1 VTTLQIGDRLTPE
14 QIAQLAPMIREAM
27 KDKSYELLPL
37 GGDVADYLRAKRKRL
52 TDASYRSYEGTLDK
66 LARDFPDLRVED
78 FEPPVGT
85 QRIERFLDDRWGDQ
99 APGTYNV
106 CLAHV
111 TDFFKYWRRHGRLHG
126 DPTLLIERARK
137 RDPLR
142 TVFTSEQRR
151 AILGAAEEQR
161 DRVALRL
168 LLDYGLRKGALRA
181 VQFKHFDWQRRELMI
196 FTKGQKIRSLP
207 LPDAVLWTELER
219 LILETQ
225 AEPTHFLMCL
235 VKPIPR
241 AGVRRFPARQMSSTA
256 MHRWWYRQ
264 LEHAGIVA
272 RGETAGEKMHKARH
286 TAGQRVL
293 DATGDLKLTQR
304 LLGHA
309 SIQTTGDVYVDYDN
323 AAFAAKMADVLR
335 DEWKAGTLT
344 KVRGV
349 LDS

>member
-1 VTTLQIGDRLTPE
+1 VSTLLLDLDGVLTPE
-14 QIAQLAPMIREAM
+14 QLVALGPMIRDAM
-27 KDKSYELLPL
+27 KDKGYQLLPL
-37 GGDVADYLRAKRKRL
+37 GEDVAEYLRAKKKRL
-52 TDASYRSYEGTLDK
+52 TAASYRSYEGTLDK
-66 LARDFPDLRVED
+66 LARDFPDLTVED
-78 FEPPVGT
+78 FEPPAGAA
-85 QRIERFLDDRWGDQ
+85 RLERFLDERWGDQ

-106 CLAHV
+106 CLAHIA
-111 TDFFKYWRRHGRLHG
+111 DFFKHFQRLGRLHG
-126 DPTLLIERARK
+126 NPTLLIDRARK
-137 RDPLR
+137 RDVLR
-142 TVFTSEQRR
+142 TVFTTEQRR
-151 AILGAAEEQR
+151 AIIASAEEQR

-181 VQFKHFDWQRRELMI
+181 VQFKHFDWQRRELMV
-196 FTKGQKIRSLP
+196 FTKGAKIRNLP

-219 LILETQ
+219 LVIETEAQ
-225 AEPTHFLMCL
+225 PVHFLMCL

-272 RGETAGEKMHKARH
+272 QGETAGEKMHKARH

-309 SIQTTGDVYVDYDN
+309 SIQTTGDIYVDYDN
-323 AAFAAKMADVLR
+323 ATFAAKMADVLR
-335 DEWKAGTLT
+335 D
-344 KVRGV
+344 
-349 LDS
+349 DDD

>member
-1 VTTLQIGDRLTPE
+1 
-14 QIAQLAPMIREAM
+14 MREAVR
-27 KDKSYELLPL
+27 DKSYQQLPL
-37 GGDVADYLRAKRKRL
+37 GEDVADYLRSKRKRL
-52 TDASYRSYEGTLDK
+52 TDSSYRSYEGTLDK
-66 LARDFPDLRVED
+66 LARDFPDLKVED
-78 FEPPVGT
+78 FEPPAGT
-85 QRIERFLDDRWGDQ
+85 ARLEQFLDSRWGDG

-111 TDFFKYWRRHGRLHG
+111 TDFFKHFQMRGRLHG
-126 DPTLLIERARK
+126 NPTLLIERARK
-137 RDPLR
+137 RDVLR

-151 AILGAAEEQR
+151 AILAVASEQR

-181 VQFKHFDWQRRELMI
+181 VQFKHFDWQRRELTI

-207 LPDAVLWTELER
+207 LPDATLWLELER
-219 LILETQ
+219 LTLETE
-225 AEPTHFLMCL
+225 AKPTDYLMCL

-256 MHRWWYRQ
+256 MHRWWYRHM
-264 LEHAGIVA
+264 ERAGIVA
-272 RGETAGEKMHKARH
+272 TGETSGERMHKARH

-309 SIQTTGDVYVDYDN
+309 SIQTTGDIYVDYDN

-335 DEWKAGTLT
+335 DS
-344 KVRGV
+344 
-349 LDS
+349 DD

>member
-1 VTTLQIGDRLTPE
+1 MSTLLEIGETLTPE
-14 QIAQLAPMIREAM
+14 QLAQLAPMIRDAL
-27 KDKSYELLPL
+27 KDKSYQLTPL
-37 GGDVADYLRAKRKRL
+37 GEDVAAYLRAKRKRL

-66 LARDFPDLRVED
+66 LARDFPDLTVED
-78 FEPPVGT
+78 FEPPAGT
-85 QRIERFLDDRWGDQ
+85 VRLEQFLDGRWGDQ

-111 TDFFKYWRRHGRLHG
+111 TDFFKHFQRLGRLHG
-126 DPTLLIERARK
+126 NPTLLIERARK
-137 RDPLR
+137 RDVLR
-142 TVFTSEQRR
+142 TVFTTEQRKSIV
-151 AILGAAEEQR
+151 ASAEEQR

-196 FTKGQKIRSLP
+196 FTKGAKIRNLP

-219 LILETQ
+219 LTLETEAQ
-225 AEPTHFLMCL
+225 PTHFLMCL

-264 LEHAGIVA
+264 LEHAGITVK
-272 RGETAGEKMHKARH
+272 GETHGEKMHKARH

-309 SIQTTGDVYVDYDN
+309 SIQTTGDIYVDYDN
-323 AAFAAKMADVLR
+323 ATFAAKMADVLR
-335 DEWKAGTLT
+335 D
-344 KVRGV
+344 
-349 LDS
+349 DDD

>member
-1 VTTLQIGDRLTPE
+1 LTLAEAARI
-14 QIAQLAPMIREAM
+14 MREAVR
-27 KDKSYELLPL
+27 DKSYQLLPL
-37 GGDVADYLRAKRKRL
+37 GEDVAAYLRAKRKRL

-66 LARDFPDLRVED
+66 LARDFPDLKVED
-78 FEPPVGT
+78 FEPPTGT
-85 QRIERFLDDRWGDQ
+85 ARLEQFLDARWGDG

-111 TDFFKYWRRHGRLHG
+111 TDFFKHYQRHGRLHG
-126 DPTLLIERARK
+126 NPTLLIERARK
-137 RDPLR
+137 RDVLR
-142 TVFTSEQRR
+142 TVFTTEQRQ
-151 AILGAAEEQR
+151 AIVAAAVEQR

-181 VQFKHFDWQRRELMI
+181 VQFKHFDWQRRELMV
-196 FTKGQKIRSLP
+196 FTKGAKIRNLP

-219 LILETQ
+219 LTIEVE
-225 AEPTHFLMCL
+225 AKPTDYLMCL

-264 LEHAGIVA
+264 LEHAGITVK
-272 RGETAGEKMHKARH
+272 GETSGEKMHKARH

-309 SIQTTGDVYVDYDN
+309 SIQTTGDIYVDYDN
-323 AAFAAKMADVLR
+323 ATFAAKMADVLR
-335 DEWKAGTLT
+335 EDDE
-344 KVRGV
+344 
-349 LDS
+349 

>member
-1 VTTLQIGDRLTPE
+1 MTDPMTL
-14 QIAQLAPMIREAM
+14 AEAARVM
-27 KDKSYELLPL
+27 RDAVRDKSYQLTPL
-37 GGDVADYLRAKRKRL
+37 GEDVAAYLRAKRKRL
-52 TDASYRSYEGTLDK
+52 TATSLHSYEGTLDK

-78 FEPPVGT
+78 FEPPAGT
-85 QRIERFLDDRWGDQ
+85 QRLEEFLEARWGDS

-111 TDFFKYWRRHGRLHG
+111 TDFFKHWQRHGRLHG
-126 DPTLLIERARK
+126 NPTLLIDRARK
-137 RDPLR
+137 RDVLR
-142 TVFTSEQRR
+142 TVFSGEQRR
-151 AILGAAEEQR
+151 AIVASASEQR

-181 VQFKHFDWQRRELMI
+181 VQFKHFDWQRRELMV
-196 FTKGQKIRSLP
+196 FTKGQKIRNLP

-219 LILETQ
+219 LVLETEAQ
-225 AEPTHFLMCL
+225 PAHYLMCL

-256 MHRWWYRQ
+256 MHRWWYRC

-272 RGETAGEKMHKARH
+272 TGETSGERMHKARH

-309 SIQTTGDVYVDYDN
+309 SIQTTGDIYVDYDN
-323 AAFAAKMADVLR
+323 ATLAAKLADVLR
-335 DEWKAGTLT
+335 D
-344 KVRGV
+344 
-349 LDS
+349 DD

>member
-1 VTTLQIGDRLTPE
+1 MALG
-14 QIAQLAPMIREAM
+14 PMIRDAM
-27 KDKSYELLPL
+27 KDKSYQLFPL
-37 GGDVADYLRAKRKRL
+37 GEDVAAYLRAKKKRL
-52 TDASYRSYEGTLDK
+52 TVASYRSYEGTLDK
-66 LARDFPDLRVED
+66 LARDFPDFTVED
-78 FEPPVGT
+78 FEPPAGT
-85 QRIERFLDDRWGDQ
+85 ARLERFLDDRWGDQ

-106 CLAHV
+106 CLAHI
-111 TDFFKYWRRHGRLHG
+111 TDFFKHFQRLGRLHG
-126 DPTLLIERARK
+126 NPTLLIERARK
-137 RDPLR
+137 RDVLR
-142 TVFTSEQRR
+142 TVFTTEQRR
-151 AILGAAEEQR
+151 SIIASAEEQR

-181 VQFKHFDWQRRELMI
+181 VQFKHFDWQRRELMV
-196 FTKGQKIRSLP
+196 FTKGAKIRNLP

-219 LILETQ
+219 LTIEVEAQ
-225 AEPTHFLMCL
+225 PVHFLMCL
-235 VKPIPR
+235 VKPVPVGSPDAQGKR
-241 AGVRRFPARQMSSTA
+241 GTDMRRFPDRQMSSTA

-309 SIQTTGDVYVDYDN
+309 SIQTTGDTYVDYDN

-335 DEWKAGTLT
+335 D
-344 KVRGV
+344 
-349 LDS
+349 DDD

>member
-1 VTTLQIGDRLTPE
+1 MNQMTLS
-14 QIAQLAPMIREAM
+14 EAARVM
-27 KDKSYELLPL
+27 RNAVRDKSYQLTPL
-37 GGDVADYLRAKRKRL
+37 GEDVADYLRHKRKRL
-52 TDASYRSYEGTLDK
+52 TDSSYRSYEGTLDK
-66 LARDFPDLRVED
+66 LARHFLDLRVED
-78 FEPPVGT
+78 FEPPTGA
-85 QRIERFLDDRWGDQ
+85 QRIEEFLDERWGDG

-111 TDFFKYWRRHGRLHG
+111 ADFFKFWRKRGRLHG
-126 DPTLLIERARK
+126 DPCLLIERARK
-137 RDPLR
+137 RDVLR

-151 AILGAAEEQR
+151 AILAEADEQR

-181 VQFKHFDWQRRELMI
+181 IRFKDFDWQRRQLTV
-196 FTKGQKIRSLP
+196 FTKGEKIRTLP
-207 LPDAVLWTELER
+207 LPDATLWTELER
-219 LILETQ
+219 LTLEWE
-225 AEPTHFLMCL
+225 ARPSDFLMCL

-264 LEHAGIVA
+264 LERAGIVA
-272 RGETAGEKMHKARH
+272 KGETAGERMHKARH

-309 SIQTTGDVYVDYDN
+309 SIQTTGDIYVDYDN
-323 AAFAAKMADVLR
+323 ATFAAKMADVLR
-335 DEWKAGTLT
+335 ED
-344 KVRGV
+344 
-349 LDS
+349 D